1 MNFTTKSHYA
11 VNALA
16 DLEHLSGHNSPV
28 SLRDIALRQGIDLTY
43 LEQLFRKLRIAGIV
57 KSVRGRNGGYVYA
70 AKPNNISI
78 KSIME
83 AVEEN
88 LDATNCA
95 GTSSCHS
102 GQRCNSHKLWDDL
115 NNVVDKFLSDIS
127 ISDLAE
133 KPKGP
138 HIVLKEIS
146 NE

>member
-16 DLEHLSGHNSPV
+16 DLSNLSDQENPV
-28 SLRDIALRQGIDLTY
+28 ALRDIALRQGIDLTY

-57 KSVRGRNGGYVYA
+57 RSVRGRNGGYVYA
-70 AKPNNISI
+70 AEPNDISI

-88 LDATNCA
+88 LDATNCS

-133 KPKGP
+133 KSKGP
-138 HIVLKEIS
+138 HIVLKEI
-146 NE
+146 

>member
-16 DLEHLSGHNSPV
+16 DLKNFSGHNKPIA
-28 SLRDIALRQGIDLTY
+28 LRDIASRQGIDLTY

-57 KSVRGRNGGYVYA
+57 KSVRGRNGGYIYA
-70 AKPNNISI
+70 SQPNDISI

-95 GTSSCHS
+95 GTSSCHL
-102 GQRCNSHKLWDDL
+102 GKKCNSHKLWDDL
-115 NNVVDKFLSDIS
+115 NNVVDQFLSDIF
-127 ISDLAE
+127 ISDLAD
-133 KPKGP
+133 KQNSPQ
-138 HIVLKEIS
+138 IVVKEIQK
-146 NE
+146 

>member
-16 DLEHLSGHNSPV
+16 DLNNLSDQKNPV
-28 SLRDIALRQGIDLTY
+28 VLRDIALRQGIDLTY
-43 LEQLFRKLRIAGIV
+43 LEQLFRKLRMAGIV
-57 KSVRGRNGGYVYA
+57 KSVRGRNGGYIYA
-70 AKPNNISI
+70 SQPNNISI

-102 GQRCNSHKLWDDL
+102 GQKCNSHKLWDDL
-115 NNVVDKFLSDIS
+115 NNVVDQFLSDIS

-133 KPKGP
+133 TPQGP
-138 HIVLKEIS
+138 HIALKEIQ
-146 NE
+146 

>member
-1 MNFTTKSHYA
+1 MNFTTNSHYA

-16 DLEHLSGHNSPV
+16 DLNNLSDQKNPV
-28 SLRDIALRQGIDLTY
+28 VLRDIALRQGIDLTY
-43 LEQLFRKLRIAGIV
+43 LEQLFRKLRMAGIV
-57 KSVRGRNGGYVYA
+57 KSVRGRNGGYIYA
-70 AKPNNISI
+70 SQPNNISI

-102 GQRCNSHKLWDDL
+102 GQKCNSHKLWDDL
-115 NNVVDKFLSDIS
+115 NNVVDQFLSDIS

-133 KPKGP
+133 TPQGP
-138 HIVLKEIS
+138 HIALKEIQ
-146 NE
+146 

>member
-16 DLEHLSGHNSPV
+16 DLKYLSDQDTPV
-28 SLRDIALRQGIDLTY
+28 ALRDIAIRQGIDLTY

-57 KSVRGRNGGYVYA
+57 KSVRGRNGGYIYA
-70 AKPNNISI
+70 SQPNNISI

-95 GTSSCHS
+95 GTASCNA
-102 GQRCNSHKLWDDL
+102 GQKCNSHKLWDDL
-115 NNVVDKFLSDIS
+115 NNVVDQFLSDIS
-127 ISDLAE
+127 ISDLVE
-133 KPKGP
+133 KPRGP
-138 HIVLKEIS
+138 QIVLKEIQ
-146 NE
+146 

>member
-16 DLEHLSGHNSPV
+16 DLKNLSSQNNPV
-28 SLRDIALRQGIDLTY
+28 ALRDIALRQGIDLTY

-70 AKPNNISI
+70 SQPNDISI

-115 NNVVDKFLSDIS
+115 NSVVDQFLSDIF

-133 KPKGP
+133 KPRDP
-138 HIVLKEIS
+138 HIVLKEIQ
-146 NE
+146 